1 MKLTLRIQLL
11 PGDEQKP
18 VLFSTME
25 RFNEAATFA
34 AKVGFEAGVF
44 SQPSIHKLAYFE
56 IRQRF
61 GLSAQ
66 MAVRAIGKAVEAFAS
81 LRAKGQRDICPEFK
95 PHGAVTYDERIM
107 GFKGLD
113 KVSLW
118 TLTGRMILP
127 LIYGE
132 YQGERFDRI
141 KGQCDLVYRDD
152 KFFLYATVDIPEEAP
167 IEVKDFLGVDL
178 GVVNLATDSDGKTH
192 SGDDVEKTRKRVGDH
207 RKALQKR
214 GTKSAKR
221 RLVKVRK
228 REKNFRRNENHRISN
243 KIVAKAKAHGVGI
256 ALEELAGITEDM
268 KRFRHDQR
276 SRMKGWAFFQ
286 LRSFVSYKTQR
297 AGIPVAFVDP
307 AYTSRTCS
315 ACGHCAKG
323 NRKDRNDFVC
333 LHCGFSFPADHN
345 AAINI
350 KTRVSFRVP
359 IVGPDDAGTGKPADG
374 TYKLPGFSPSSI

>member
-1 MKLTLRIQLL
+1 
-11 PGDEQKP
+11 
-18 VLFSTME
+18 
-25 RFNEAATFA
+25 
-34 AKVGFEAGVF
+34 
-44 SQPSIHKLAYFE
+44 
-56 IRQRF
+56 
-61 GLSAQ
+61 